1 MSLNLEVCKAAINI
15 KQNTQTRTVKGVKT
29 CVPEVPL
36 VSPFYHL
43 QSFFIAGFFLV
54 AAVAGCISVITNM
67 SFSGPSIG
75 SGGRTARRAFEFG
88 RTYVVKPKGKHQAT
102 IVWLHGLGDNG
113 SSWSQLLETL
123 PLPNI
128 KWICP
133 TSPAQPL
140 TLFGGFPTTAW
151 FDVSDLSEDAHQDVE
166 GMDASAAHVLGLLS
180 TEPPNIKLGVGGF
193 SMGAATALYSASCFS
208 HGKFGN
214 GNTYSTHLDAVV
226 GLSGWLPCAKDLSK
240 KVEGEEAANRASSLP
255 VLLCHGK
262 ADDVVRF
269 RYGEK
274 SAEKLS
280 TTGFKS
286 LTFKSYESLGHYTIP
301 EEMDEVCSWLTSKL
315 ELEGGKS

>member
-1 MSLNLEVCKAAINI
+1 MACSFELDNGHLIYLSRSNK
-15 KQNTQTRTVKGVKT
+15 NTQTR
-29 CVPEVPL
+29 
-36 VSPFYHL
+36 
-43 QSFFIAGFFLV
+43 IASIGDSVRLSSGFFFLG
-54 AAVAGCISVITNM
+54 GCISFIYNM
-67 SFSGPSIG
+67 SFSGPSLG
-75 SGGRTARRAFEFG
+75 SGGRTARRVFEFG

-133 TSPAQPL
+133 TSPSQPL

-166 GMDASAAHVLGLLS
+166 SMDASAAHVLSLLS
-180 TEPPNIKLGVGGF
+180 TEPSNIKLGVGGF
-193 SMGAATALYSASCFS
+193 SMGAATALYSATCFS

-214 GNTYSTHLDAVV
+214 GNSYSTHLDAVV
-226 GLSGWLPCAKDLSK
+226 GLSGWLPCAKDLSN

-269 RYGEK
+269 RFGEK
-274 SAEKLS
+274 SAQKLTS
-280 TTGFKS
+280 TGFKN
-286 LTFKSYESLGHYTIP
+286 LTFKSYDSLGHYTIP

-315 ELEGGKS
+315 ELEVGKFVMSRRIN

>member
-1 MSLNLEVCKAAINI
+1 
-15 KQNTQTRTVKGVKT
+15 
-29 CVPEVPL
+29 
-36 VSPFYHL
+36 
-43 QSFFIAGFFLV
+43 
-54 AAVAGCISVITNM
+54 M

-75 SGGRTARRAFEFG
+75 SGGRTVRRAFEFG

-214 GNTYSTHLDAVV
+214 GDTYSTHLDAVV

-280 TTGFKS
+280 TTGFKN

-301 EEMDEVCSWLTSKL
+301 EEMDEVCSWLSSKL
-315 ELEGGKS
+315 ELEGGKV